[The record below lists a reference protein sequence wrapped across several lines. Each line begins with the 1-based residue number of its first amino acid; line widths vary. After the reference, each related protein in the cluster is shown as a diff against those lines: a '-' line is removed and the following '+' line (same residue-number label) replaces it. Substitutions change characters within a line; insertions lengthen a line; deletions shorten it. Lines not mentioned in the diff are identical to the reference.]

1 MTHYALSKKRDFSI
15 QKQVLQTYQL
25 VLHRAIVFIN
35 YVLMCNV

>member
-25 VLHRAIVFIN
+25 ILHRAIHQLCVTSKTL
-35 YVLMCNV
+35 Y